1 MRIIDR
7 IDISNDSLPEHKYKE
22 NEDPKIIKSNKT
34 ERGPLVSKWQDT
46 TEPLMC
52 SYKIVRVKF
61 EVWGLH
67 TRVESYAQKT
77 IRDVLLLAHRQAFA
91 WTDEWYDLTYEKI
104 VEYERATYAKTN
116 EKVLINN
123 KPHDDNNNNN
133 EVLEKEQENK
143 N

>member
-7 IDISNDSLPEHKYKE
+7 IDISNDPLPEHKYKE
-22 NEDPKIIKSNKT
+22 SEDPKKIKSNKT
-34 ERGPLVSKWQDT
+34 SRGPLVNKWQET
-46 TEPLMC
+46 SKPLMC

-61 EVWGLH
+61 EVWGLQ
-67 TRVESYAQKT
+67 TRVESYAQKS

-116 EKVLINN
+116 EKVLVNN
-123 KPHDDNNNNN
+123 KIHDNNNND
-133 EVLEKEQENK
+133 LEKEQEDK